1 MFKCLRKIRRFV
13 CKLFYTEIDNSAY
26 MPLMNIETEY
36 EYIPIPMSQLSPEGG
51 SDDNIAFYD

>member
-1 MFKCLRKIRRFV
+1 MFKWPRKLKRFV
-13 CKLFYTEIDNSAY
+13 CKLFYTEIDNSPY

-36 EYIPIPMSQLSPEGG
+36 EYTPIPMSQEGG